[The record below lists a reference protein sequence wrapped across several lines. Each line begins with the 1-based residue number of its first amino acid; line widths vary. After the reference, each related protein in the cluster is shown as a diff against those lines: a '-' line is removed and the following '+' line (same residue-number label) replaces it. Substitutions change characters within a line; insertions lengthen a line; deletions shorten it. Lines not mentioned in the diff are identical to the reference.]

1 MLKLL
6 KDHHITHFVTLLDF
20 YLVKLF
26 VMLVSA
32 SCGGKKKVSL
42 NLLSRVIMFFF
53 FFFFFMLRTCA
64 SAKKYYFLM
73 VCMVVFYKCSGVLIC
88 NHAPLKL

>member
-53 FFFFFMLRTCA
+53 FFFFF
-64 SAKKYYFLM
+64 
-73 VCMVVFYKCSGVLIC
+73 FYVKNLCFCEKILFSHGMHGSILQVLWRP
-88 NHAPLKL
+88 NM